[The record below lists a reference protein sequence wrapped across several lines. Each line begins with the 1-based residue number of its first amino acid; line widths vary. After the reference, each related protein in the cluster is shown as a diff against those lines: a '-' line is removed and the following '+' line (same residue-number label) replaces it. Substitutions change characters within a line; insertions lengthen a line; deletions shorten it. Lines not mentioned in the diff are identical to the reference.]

1 LSILNSFFSFKAE
14 VKLNQINNMNKEKQL
29 KIANYVIK
37 DLLFYIGVVVLSLL
51 LLLGAR
57 GSEVSQQRYM
67 LTGIA
72 DSVFKINPHSL
83 DKDTYKEFTTL
94 YSKIKQSVDET
105 PEVLYPSY
113 NGPLKSHFIQ
123 VEKDI
128 AKLSKINAKLHA
140 DDTNIESTDHIF
152 KALEDALTQRTN
164 KKFNNIFGFFWINL
178 IFGLCVIVFENT
190 KRLKKGRR
198 SKED

>member
-1 LSILNSFFSFKAE
+1 
-14 VKLNQINNMNKEKQL
+14 MNKEKQL

-57 GSEVSQQRYM
+57 VSEVSQQRYM

-72 DSVFKINPHSL
+72 DSVFKIDPHTL

-94 YSKIKQSVDET
+94 YGKIKQSVDET

-152 KALEDALTQRTN
+152 KALEDALTQSTN

-190 KRLKKGRR
+190 KRLKKWRR